1 MNGLPRQRPEDTRRK
16 DLMDAPQ
23 SFYNEPRTETLTEVG
38 DVMNRR
44 GDFDPDPTDYAREV
58 DVFEV
63 LAALEAL
70 TVGGEVL
77 A

>member
-1 MNGLPRQRPEDTRRK
+1 
-16 DLMDAPQ
+16 MDSPQ
-23 SFYNEPRTETLTEVG
+23 EPFYNEKRTETLA
-38 DVMNRR
+38 DVRDAMNRH
-44 GDFDPDPTDYAREV
+44 GDFDPDPGGYAGES

-70 TVGGEVL
+70 TVEGKVL

>member
-1 MNGLPRQRPEDTRRK
+1 MH
-16 DLMDAPQ
+16 APQ
-23 SFYNEPRTETLTEVG
+23 ESFYTELQTETLAEVR
-38 DVMNRR
+38 DAMNRR
-44 GDFDPDPTDYAREV
+44 GGFDPDPADYAREA

-70 TVGGEVL
+70 TIEDEVL

>member
-1 MNGLPRQRPEDTRRK
+1 MDT
-16 DLMDAPQ
+16 PQ
-23 SFYNEPRTETLTEVG
+23 SSFYNELRTETLTEMR
-38 DVMNRR
+38 DSMNRR
-44 GDFDPDPTDYAREV
+44 GDFDPDPADYAREA

-70 TVGGEVL
+70 TIEDEVL

>member
-1 MNGLPRQRPEDTRRK
+1 
-16 DLMDAPQ
+16 MDAPQ
-23 SFYNEPRTETLTEVG
+23 ESFYTEPRTETLA
-38 DVMNRR
+38 DVRDRMNRR
-44 GDFDPDPTDYAREV
+44 GDFDPDPADYAREA

-70 TVGGEVL
+70 TVDGEVH

>member
-1 MNGLPRQRPEDTRRK
+1 
-16 DLMDAPQ
+16 MDAPQ
-23 SFYNEPRTETLTEVG
+23 ASFYNEPRAETLA
-38 DVMNRR
+38 DVRDEMNRR
-44 GDFDPDPTDYAREV
+44 GDFDPDPADYAREA

-70 TVGGEVL
+70 TVEGKVL